1 MSEIKLIQE
10 QIDRII
16 KNAITTQMVITT
28 DEDIYN
34 VSKNIRKKLFYNNI
48 SLVEKYMI
56 KLSRSPEEIVLE
68 ILNSSRMETFEKD
81 KIAEYIIDELQGQY
95 DIQLR

>member
-16 KNAITTQMVITT
+16 KNAITTQTARTT

-34 VSKNIRKKLFYNNI
+34 ISKNIRKKLFDNNI
-48 SLVEKYMI
+48 NLVEKYI
-56 KLSRSPEEIVLE
+56 VKLSRSPEEIVLE
-68 ILNSSRMETFEKD
+68 ILNSTRMETFEKD
-81 KIAEYIIDELQGQY
+81 KIAEHIIDELQGQY

>member
-10 QIDRII
+10 QINIII

-34 VSKNIRKKLFYNNI
+34 VSKNIREKLFHNNI
-48 SLVEKYMI
+48 NLVEKYMV
-56 KLSRSPEEIVLE
+56 KLSRSPEEIVLK
-68 ILNSSRMETFEKD
+68 ILNSTRMETFEKD

>member
-1 MSEIKLIQE
+1 VSEIKLIQE
-10 QIDRII
+10 KIDRII
-16 KNAITTQMVITT
+16 KNVITTQTARTT

-48 SLVEKYMI
+48 NLVEKYMV

-68 ILNSSRMETFEKD
+68 ILNSTRMVTFEKD
-81 KIAEYIIDELQGQY
+81 KIAEHIIDELQGQY

>member
-10 QIDRII
+10 KIDRII

-34 VSKNIRKKLFYNNI
+34 VSKNIRKKLFDNNI
-48 SLVEKYMI
+48 NLVEKYMI

-68 ILNSSRMETFEKD
+68 ILNSTRMETFEKD